1 MVIKIT
7 IEQLKY
13 FLAVEKYKNF
23 SVASYELCISQSS
36 LSKQIKAL
44 ENELDTILFDR
55 TTRNITLTDTGKEFL
70 IYAKNSI
77 KSYDNIIH
85 IIKNKKI

>member
-1 MVIKIT
+1 MIKIT

>member
-1 MVIKIT
+1 MIKIT

-70 IYAKNSI
+70 IYAKYSI
-77 KSYDNIIH
+77 KSYDNKIH

>member
-1 MVIKIT
+1 MIKIT

-55 TTRNITLTDTGKEFL
+55 TTGNITLTDTGKEFL

>member
-1 MVIKIT
+1 MIKIT

-23 SVASYELCISQSS
+23 SIASYELCISQSS

>member
-1 MVIKIT
+1 MIKIT

-13 FLAVEKYKNF
+13 FLVVEKYKNF

>member
-1 MVIKIT
+1 MIKIT

-44 ENELDTILFDR
+44 ENELATILFDR

>member
-1 MVIKIT
+1 MIKIT

-55 TTRNITLTDTGKEFL
+55 ITRNITLTDTGKEFL

>member
-1 MVIKIT
+1 MIKIT

-13 FLAVEKYKNF
+13 FLAVEKYKYF

>member
-1 MVIKIT
+1 MIKIT

-55 TTRNITLTDTGKEFL
+55 TTRNITLTDTGKDFL

>member
-1 MVIKIT
+1 MIKIT

-36 LSKQIKAL
+36 LTKQIKAL